1 MMKYLRLLAVALGQI
16 GLTIV
21 LFGLHSRYW
30 GTNLSQDLAIW
41 SPSILACVAYF
52 LLLFQGFPKLR
63 KGLPLFIPFALTLF
77 ITLISTFIA
86 MMAAVAIIG
95 E

>member
-1 MMKYLRLLAVALGQI
+1 MMKYLAFLAVALGQI
-16 GLTIV
+16 GLTIAF
-21 LFGLHSRYW
+21 FGLHCRYW

-41 SPSILACVAYF
+41 SPAILACVAYF

-63 KGLPLFIPFALTLF
+63 KGLPLLISFALTLF
-77 ITLISTFIA
+77 LTLISTCIA
-86 MMAAVAIIG
+86 MMAAVAVIG